1 MASANVPV
9 AQAAAVPLG
18 PGDIMPTMAL
28 TDMAGAAVDLNAD
41 DLSGNY
47 IVLVLQRDSRAV
59 NAQLSAFET
68 KRARV
73 DAVGA
78 KLFVVLPAD
87 VPPAGDEVMAAA
99 TALRDQSGAL
109 FAAFGAGPGHDS
121 VTILIAPNQHIALV
135 AHDTDPDHADRV
147 LDLID
152 GRAEARRTRQLE
164 MHPPVLL
171 VPDVLSPEDCQKL
184 ISIYR
189 FQGNEFVESGH
200 NVVQGRTS
208 DCKMKIDDYGRV
220 DRIDHWVV
228 TSDTNAFI
236 DQRLR
241 ARLFPEIKKAFQ
253 YPITR
258 REHYRIACYEG
269 ERGGEPHGHRD
280 DTASI
285 VAHRRFAV
293 TINLNTEN
301 YEGGEL
307 RFPEFGDQRYRP
319 PTGAAIVFSCSLL
332 HEVMHVVSGR
342 RFALLAFLF
351 GDS

>member
-1 MASANVPV
+1 MAS
-9 AQAAAVPLG
+9 QTLT
-18 PGDIMPTMAL
+18 PGDIMPAMAL
-28 TDMAGAAVDLNAD
+28 TDMAGAEVDLNAD

-59 NAQLSAFET
+59 NAQLSAFEA

-87 VPPAGDEVMAAA
+87 TPPAGDEVTAAA
-99 TALRDQSGAL
+99 TTLHDQSGAL

-121 VTILIAPNQHIALV
+121 VTVLIAPNQHIALV
-135 AHDTDPDHADRV
+135 THDADPDHADRV
-147 LDLID
+147 LDLIAA
-152 GRAEARRTRQLE
+152 RAEARATRQLD

-171 VPDVLSPEDCQKL
+171 VPDVLSSEDCQKL

-200 NVVQGRTS
+200 NVVQGRTN

-220 DRIDHWVV
+220 DRIDHWVI
-228 TSDTNAFI
+228 TPDTNAFI
-236 DQRLR
+236 DQRLSS
-241 ARLFPEIKKAFQ
+241 RLFPEIKKAFQ

-269 ERGGEPHGHRD
+269 ERGGEAHGHRD
-280 DTASI
+280 DTAAI

-332 HEVMHVVSGR
+332 HEVMHIVSGR

-351 GDS
+351 GDN

>member
-1 MASANVPV
+1 MAS
-9 AQAAAVPLG
+9 QTLT
-18 PGDIMPTMAL
+18 PGDIMPAMPL
-28 TDMAGAAVDLNAD
+28 TDMSGEAVDLNAD
-41 DLSGNY
+41 DISGSY
-47 IVLVLQRDSRAV
+47 VTLLLQRDGQAAG
-59 NAQLSAFET
+59 AQLAAF
-68 KRARV
+68 RSRRQDF
-73 DAVGA
+73 DAAGGR
-78 KLFVVLPAD
+78 LFVVLPAD
-87 VPPAGDEVMAAA
+87 APTASDEITTAA
-99 TALRDQSGAL
+99 TALYDQTGAL
-109 FAAFGAGPGHDS
+109 FAAVGAGDGDDP
-121 VTILIAPNQHIALV
+121 VTVLIAPNQHVALV
-135 AHDTDPDHADRV
+135 AREADPNHADQV
-147 LDLID
+147 LGFIAA
-152 GRAEARRTRQLE
+152 RAEGRRSRQMD

-189 FQGNEFVESGH
+189 FQGNEFVHSGH
-200 NVVQGRTS
+200 NVVQGQTS

-228 TSDTNAFI
+228 TPDTNGFI
-236 DQRLR
+236 DQRLGS
-241 ARLFPEIKKAFQ
+241 RLFPEIKKAFQ

-269 ERGGEPHGHRD
+269 ERGGEAHGHRD
-280 DTASI
+280 DTAAI

-301 YEGGEL
+301 YEGGDL

-332 HEVMHVVSGR
+332 HEVMHMVSGR